1 MLKSQMTLLFH
12 SLLRLVFLAF
22 MDVYSR
28 IMIATSEILNGTA
41 TTRKD
46 LYTTYLLEKT
56 LKTFVFTVAVF

>member
-1 MLKSQMTLLFH
+1 
-12 SLLRLVFLAF
+12 
-22 MDVYSR
+22 
-28 IMIATSEILNGTA
+28 MIATSEILNGTA